1 MSEYIERRFYN
12 KLAVKFF
19 SIKTNECIGIG
30 YYIPSREFFENT
42 YIPEHFPD
50 AKYLGDGK
58 YQIDKTR
65 YIRCVVVQ

>member
-1 MSEYIERRFYN
+1 M
-12 KLAVKFF
+12 LAVKFF
-19 SIKTNECIGIG
+19 YLQSNNYVGTG

-58 YQIDKTR
+58 YQIDETR
-65 YIRCVVVQ
+65 YIQCGEVSQ